1 MLEKIRILV
10 SQLVTMALVIFSAIR
25 IGINII
31 DNTGVKG
38 RLANIEFSYEFLE
51 SVAMGLLLVHL
62 AALTM
67 ILVVWLMR
75 WPKTNYTKKKKKRAK
90 QIPMGTVSKIPQSA
104 R

>member
-1 MLEKIRILV
+1 
-10 SQLVTMALVIFSAIR
+10 
-25 IGINII
+25 
-31 DNTGVKG
+31 
-38 RLANIEFSYEFLE
+38 
-51 SVAMGLLLVHL
+51 MGLLLVHL